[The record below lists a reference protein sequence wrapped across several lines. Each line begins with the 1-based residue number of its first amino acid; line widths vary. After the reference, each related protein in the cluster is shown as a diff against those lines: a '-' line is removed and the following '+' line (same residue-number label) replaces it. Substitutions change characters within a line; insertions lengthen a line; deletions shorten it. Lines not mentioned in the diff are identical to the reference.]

1 MHLILHYI
9 SNINLLSE
17 KAQEVWEMT
26 RDIDN
31 PLIPWTEKYDAD
43 LKIKDPENPH
53 ERPALQRV
61 EQTYRNAKRIAYVG
75 SFTLIIVLLVVWPG
89 ISIPFG
95 LFSLTEFTH
104 WVSEQILMNF
114 SAFSDTFDLRK

>member
-1 MHLILHYI
+1 
-9 SNINLLSE
+9 
-17 KAQEVWEMT
+17 MT

-53 ERPALQRV
+53 DRPALQRV

-104 WVSEQILMNF
+104 WVSEQILTIF
-114 SAFSDTFDLRK
+114 SAFSDTFDWRK